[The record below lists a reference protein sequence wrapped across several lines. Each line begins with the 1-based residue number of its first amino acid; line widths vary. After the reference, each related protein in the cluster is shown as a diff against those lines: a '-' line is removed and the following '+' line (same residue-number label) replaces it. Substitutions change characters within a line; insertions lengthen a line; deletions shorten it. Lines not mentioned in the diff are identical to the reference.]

1 MIYNLGNMWERN
13 VGISFIGMAR
23 VVVIT
28 CLGTLADSMI
38 TFGMEG
44 EKTMAEKRAGVALIF
59 TKQEQVLQ

>member
-38 TFGMEG
+38 TFGME
-44 EKTMAEKRAGVALIF
+44 
-59 TKQEQVLQ
+59 

>member
-44 EKTMAEKRAGVALIF
+44 EKTGRRGRTSPNQGGSGEGCN
-59 TKQEQVLQ
+59 